1 MRKFNFTAALLFV
14 AVSVSGAPLIPTKQ
28 GTTWQY
34 DVTDEAG
41 GESAP
46 IKSQIRYRI
55 NGTQQFAGKELLK
68 LETLAGDIATK
79 TELVAVDQNG
89 IRSFAHTSKDGKMI
103 GFISPQVIVPPRL
116 KKGASWDCVD
126 EIADVRVH
134 QHFTVASVEE
144 ISVPAGTFQSF
155 RLHCEESA
163 PMSVVI
169 DRWFVTGTG
178 FVKEISTLRSPT
190 GDLLRRRTLELVK
203 PPALDSNTKD
213 SVEKL
218 SVGVSSQPKDSAEK
232 LSVGVSSQPIGAFE
246 KDFSANT
253 QNIYAR
259 WEGHGLR
266 ENSKV
271 RAVWIAEDVGDIAPP
286 NYKIDDAVAT
296 AGAPDAHG
304 VFTLSRPD
312 DGWAP
317 GNYHVE
323 FYLDGTLIDTVKLK
337 IK

>member
-1 MRKFNFTAALLFV
+1 MRKFNSTVAMFFI
-14 AVSVSGAPLIPTKQ
+14 AVSVWGAPLIPTKQ

-34 DVTDEAG
+34 NVRDEAG
-41 GESAP
+41 GEATP
-46 IKSQIRYRI
+46 AESQIRYRI

-68 LETLAGDIATK
+68 LETFAGDIITK

-89 IRSFAHTSKDGKMI
+89 ISSFAHTGKDGALI
-103 GFISPQVIVPPRL
+103 GFISPQVIVPAKL
-116 KKGASWDCVD
+116 KMGASWDCVD

-134 QHFTVASVEE
+134 QHFTVASAEKV
-144 ISVPAGTFQSF
+144 SVPAGSFQAF

-169 DRWFVTGTG
+169 DRWFVSGTG

-190 GDLLRRRTLELVK
+190 GNLLRRRTLELMK
-203 PPALDSNTKD
+203 PPALEAST
-213 SVEKL
+213 
-218 SVGVSSQPKDSAEK
+218 KDSAEK
-232 LSVGVSSQPIGAFE
+232 LSVGVSSRPIGAFE
-246 KDFSANT
+246 KEFSANT

-266 ENSKV
+266 KNSKV

-286 NYKIDDAVAT
+286 NYKVDDAVAT

-304 VFTLSRPD
+304 MFTLSRPD

-323 FYLDGTLIDTVKLK
+323 FYLDGTLIETVKLR

>member
-1 MRKFNFTAALLFV
+1 MRKFNSTAALFFI
-14 AVSVSGAPLIPTKQ
+14 AVSVWGAPLIPTKQ
-28 GTTWQY
+28 GTIWQY
-34 DVTDEAG
+34 DVMDEAG
-41 GESAP
+41 GESTP
-46 IKSQIRYRI
+46 LQSQIRYRI
-55 NGTQQFAGKELLK
+55 NGTQQFAGEELLK
-68 LETLAGDIATK
+68 LETLTGDIITK

-89 IRSFAHTSKDGKMI
+89 IRSFAHTGKDGKMI
-103 GFISPQVIVPPRL
+103 GFVSPQVIVPAKL
-116 KKGASWDCVD
+116 NEGASWDCVD

-134 QHFTVASVEE
+134 QHFTVASAEKV
-144 ISVPAGTFQSF
+144 SVPAGNFEAF
-155 RLHCEESA
+155 RLHCQESA

-169 DRWFVTGTG
+169 DRWFVTGIG

-203 PPALDSNTKD
+203 PPALEASTKD
-213 SVEKL
+213 SAGKL
-218 SVGVSSQPKDSAEK
+218 SVGVSSKS
-232 LSVGVSSQPIGAFE
+232 IGAFE
-246 KDFSANT
+246 KEFSANT

-259 WEGHGLR
+259 WEGHGLN

-304 VFTLSRPD
+304 KFTLSRPE

-317 GNYHVE
+317 GNYRVE
-323 FYLDGTLIDTVKLK
+323 FYLDGTLVETVKLTVK
-337 IK
+337 

>member
-1 MRKFNFTAALLFV
+1 MRNFNFTAALFFI
-14 AVSVSGAPLIPTKQ
+14 AVSVWGAPLIPTKQ

-46 IKSQIRYRI
+46 AQSQIRYRI

-68 LETLAGDIATK
+68 LETLSGDIATK

-89 IRSFAHTSKDGKMI
+89 IRSFAHTGKDGKMI
-103 GFISPQVIVPPRL
+103 GFISPQVIVPAKL

-134 QHFTVASVEE
+134 QHFTVASVEKV
-144 ISVPAGTFQSF
+144 SVPAGSFQAF

-163 PMSVVI
+163 PMSVMI
-169 DRWFVTGTG
+169 DRWFVAGTG

-203 PPALDSNTKD
+203 PPALETSTKD
-213 SVEKL
+213 SDEKL
-218 SVGVSSQPKDSAEK
+218 SVGVSSQPN
-232 LSVGVSSQPIGAFE
+232 GAFE
-246 KDFSANT
+246 KEFSGNT

-296 AGAPDAHG
+296 ASAPDAHG
-304 VFTLSRPD
+304 MFTLSRPD

-317 GNYHVE
+317 GNYRVE
-323 FYLDGTLIDTVKLK
+323 FYLDETLVETVKLK